1 MPTSSWQAAQLQLD
15 EFTHCPV
22 MLYRSISGPPTHV
35 AVRFEKRNVK
45 MRGSSE

>member
-15 EFTHCPV
+15 EFSHCPV

-35 AVRFEKRNVK
+35 AVHEKRNV
-45 MRGSSE
+45 RCVELRIR